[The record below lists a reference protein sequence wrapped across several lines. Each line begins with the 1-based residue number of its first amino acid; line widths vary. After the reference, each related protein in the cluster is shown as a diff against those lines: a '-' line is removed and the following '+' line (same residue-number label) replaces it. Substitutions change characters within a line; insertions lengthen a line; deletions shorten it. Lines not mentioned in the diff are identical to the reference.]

1 MADTAAAASSTTAPQ
16 TNPRAAAQPQG
27 KMWSDAGRWMKTA
40 LNNFFTGNARD
51 IANDHHDPLL
61 DVVRQYPDEAIWF
74 IRVVMFFGSV
84 SGVLISI
91 PCTVFLF
98 SYWTPCGA
106 CNRPLRYWVVLHCML
121 QMLQAPVRLIFYFR
135 LSAIQREHQNNV
147 RELVRQLT
155 YSPAWR
161 ISKTISIIT
170 YGWFILGVVWILNST
185 YCPECPG
192 LYRLSLAVIFTAV
205 ARLLVTL
212 VCFYHSFPPRL
223 KTHCQFKICRCKWQ
237 KFQFQFL
244 LRVVVLFF

>member
-1 MADTAAAASSTTAPQ
+1 
-16 TNPRAAAQPQG
+16 
-27 KMWSDAGRWMKTA
+27 
-40 LNNFFTGNARD
+40 
-51 IANDHHDPLL
+51 
-61 DVVRQYPDEAIWF
+61 
-74 IRVVMFFGSV
+74 MFFGSI

-98 SYWTPCGA
+98 YYWSPCGA

-121 QMLQAPVRLIFYFR
+121 QMLQAPVRLIFYIR
-135 LSAIQREHQNNV
+135 LSAIQREHANNV

-212 VCFYHSFPPRL
+212 VCFYHSFPPRFRADPLPPKPRGASQEIIDGL
-223 KTHCQFKICRCKWQ
+223 KTIQYNSNLFEEHEQTCAVCLSEFCHGDMIRELPCAHCFHRPCIDKWLKKNKVEEIWWYNYNRSKSAPSPPLSYQ
-237 KFQFQFL
+237 ISL
-244 LRVVVLFF
+244 LSIVS